1 MTVNAMRAALD
12 KGEVYH
18 ARPVGKEFIFTA
30 EHGSHRHELWGTVIG
45 VMWSDEGGIKLFVN
59 IPEFWGRPLKCL
71 THTEKGW
78 CAYIDVDDT
87 EMKQQLDRLPD
98 DADDSEEQAIIDQHI
113 TSRFIAGELK
123 VLELQP
129 QGGSRG

>member
-12 KGEVYH
+12 RGEVFH

-45 VMWSDEGGIKLFVN
+45 VKWSDEGGLKLFVS

-71 THTEKGW
+71 TLVEDKW
-78 CAYIDVDDT
+78 CAHIDIDDI
-87 EMKQQLDRLPD
+87 EMRSELAHLSE
-98 DADDSEEQAIIDQHI
+98 DANEAEEQAIIDRHI
-113 TSRFIAGELK
+113 ASQFIAGELK
-123 VLELQP
+123 VLD
-129 QGGSRG
+129 S